1 VLAAGAL
8 ESPALLMRSGVRS
21 PHLGRHLY
29 LHPTVAVTGLYA
41 HPIEA
46 WRGPPQTIV
55 CDEFSDVSKG
65 YGYRIEAA
73 PAHPG
78 LSAVG
83 IPWAS
88 ARAHRREMQRVR
100 FAASFIV
107 LTRDASSGRVHITG
121 SGEPYF
127 DYRLGAREKSLLKA
141 GMANV
146 ARIHFAAGAER
157 IMTLHSTGLAW
168 DRAADGATIE
178 KFCRRIEAAPTSPNR
193 LPLFSAHQMGTC
205 RMGVDPARAVCN
217 GNGEVYG
224 LKGAYVVDAS
234 LFPASSGVNPM
245 VTIMALAR
253 HIAVGMTR

>member
-1 VLAAGAL
+1 MG
-8 ESPALLMRSGVRS
+8 S
-21 PHLGRHLY
+21 
-29 LHPTVAVTGLYA
+29 YA

-78 LSAVG
+78 LYAVG

-88 ARAHRREMQRVR
+88 ARGHRRELQRVG

-107 LTRDASSGRVHITG
+107 LTRDASSGRVRITRAG
-121 SGEPYF
+121 QPYF
-127 DYRLGAREKSLLKA
+127 DYRPGAREKRLLKH
-141 GMANV
+141 GMVNA

-157 IMTLHSTGLAW
+157 MMTLHSSPLVW
-168 DRAADGATIE
+168 DRAVDGASIDR
-178 KFCRRIEAAPTSPNR
+178 FCRRIEGAPTSPNR

-205 RMGVDPARAVCN
+205 RMGVDPARAVCD

-224 LKGAYVVDAS
+224 LKGAYVVGRQS
-234 LFPASSGVNPM
+234 FSGV
-245 VTIMALAR
+245 L
-253 HIAVGMTR
+253 GC